1 LAHLNHAR
9 GVAEIESGA
18 AVRGS
23 GKGGTGYFGAS
34 RQEYSA
40 KGSWPL
46 LHLRVMMPDGSDCIF
61 NGRPKGNAIE
71 GSYLCLQGGGLIER
85 GIRRAGRN
93 Y

>member
-1 LAHLNHAR
+1 LKLK
-9 GVAEIESGA
+9 VEPQSEEAEK
-18 AVRGS
+18 AVRDILELAARS
-23 GKGGTGYFGAS
+23 N
-34 RQEYSA
+34 SA
-40 KGSWPL
+40 KRNWPL
-46 LHLRVMMPDGSDCIF
+46 LHLRVMMPDRSDCIF